1 MCELPR
7 PCLQSQSCTCKASM
21 ISEGSYS
28 ASFIIDEEF
37 EIEEGSTT
45 AWESRQD
52 LFPASLVLVAMR
64 ELDVYVLEGD

>member
-1 MCELPR
+1 
-7 PCLQSQSCTCKASM
+7 M

-28 ASFIIDEEF
+28 ASSIIDEEF

-45 AWESRQD
+45 AWEPRQD